1 MNIARVGGRRRPRR
15 SPPPTL
21 PATLWHG
28 DAHRFRFPS
37 PEADDKSGRR
47 STRGRRLRFGEGP
60 PISTESILRED
71 GVFGW
76 LKRRRERQARRERAA
91 RRTAAAAERRAALQV
106 RPASTHGITL
116 YGLFTAPIGRGEAAR
131 RTVAAVR
138 AAGIP
143 CSTNT
148 MAMAEIDNNVP
159 FVDDAG
165 APAYDTAVFHSNP
178 GAQLSRFA
186 RLLPDRRRIGVWH
199 WELPVFPPPWAAGA
213 TAVDEV
219 WAPSRFIAEMVEAA
233 TPVPVRLVPHA
244 AIAEP
249 VDRDAARAALGLPL
263 SRRIVLTAFDFR
275 SFPARKNPDAVLR
288 AFADAFPAGS
298 DAPLLLVKYHR
309 GDPEK
314 DAAEIARIAAAP
326 NTIVIDRSVSQEEM
340 RQIYGAA
347 DAFVSLHRSEGF
359 GLNIL
364 DMMALG
370 KACIATAFSGNMDF
384 MSPENSIPIPWSM
397 RAVGPGEYIHGHG
410 QWWAEPD
417 HDAAVA
423 ALRWIGSAAD
433 SALAGLGERARA
445 DTLRDFSLDRVAA
458 IVRDAFAGAPTGVP
472 KP

>member
-1 MNIARVGGRRRPRR
+1 MAADPFLTEGGV
-15 SPPPTL
+15 L
-21 PATLWHG
+21 
-28 DAHRFRFPS
+28 
-37 PEADDKSGRR
+37 
-47 STRGRRLRFGEGP
+47 
-60 PISTESILRED
+60 
-71 GVFGW
+71 GW
-76 LKRRRERQARRERAA
+76 LKRRRERRARRRLRAD
-91 RRTAAAAERRAALQV
+91 RRRAMTAALGSAVAPAA
-106 RPASTHGITL
+106 THGITIF
-116 YGLFTAPIGRGEAAR
+116 GLFTAPIGRGEAAR

-143 CSTNT
+143 CATATLEAAS
-148 MAMAEIDNNVP
+148 IDNNVP
-159 FVDDAG
+159 FADDAG
-165 APAYDTAVFHSNP
+165 APAYDTAILHSNP
-178 GAQLSRFA
+178 GPELDRFA

-233 TPVPVRLVPHA
+233 TSVPVRLVPHP

-249 VDRDAARAALGLPL
+249 VDRAAARAALGLSPG
-263 SRRIVLTAFDFR
+263 RRIVLTAFDFR
-275 SFPARKNPDAVLR
+275 SSPARKNPDAVLR

-309 GDPEK
+309 GNPDK
-314 DAAEIARIAAAP
+314 DGAQIARIAATP
-326 NTIVIDRSVSQEEM
+326 NTVVIDRSVSQEEM
-340 RQIYGAA
+340 RRICGAA

-370 KACIATAFSGNMDF
+370 KACIATAFSGNIDF
-384 MSPENSIPIPWSM
+384 MSPENSIPIPWTM
-397 RAVGPGEYIHGHG
+397 RAVGPGEYPHGHG

-433 SALAGLGERARA
+433 SALAGLGARARA

-458 IVRDAFAGAPTGVP
+458 IVRDAFAGAPNGVP